1 MPQDPSKSTQAL
13 RNIANTIEE
22 RIKVQKSLSLASK
35 RQLVMLPKVPD
46 VPGYEFASIY
56 LPAEHVSGDFY
67 DIIAAGENR
76 YGLLIGDVSGHGMEA
91 GIVMGSARKALQLF
105 ARGGDH
111 PATVLSWANEDLG
124 PELDRETFLTAAYSL
139 LDVGANTIT
148 YVRAGHNPPLL
159 VGPQV
164 GQWQV
169 VTSNGMM
176 IGVTSGETFSK
187 SLQEV
192 VLELAPGQW
201 FLQYTDGLVEA
212 RERGGEEYGIDRL
225 IERLEQESD
234 PQRPLSDVLD
244 DLIAELFSFT
254 GSSAQ
259 EDDISILAVRR
270 QLETS
275 A

>member
-1 MPQDPSKSTQAL
+1 MAEDPRKATQAL
-13 RNIANTIEE
+13 RNIANTISE
-22 RIKVQKSLSLASK
+22 RIKVQRSLSLASK
-35 RQLVMLPKVPD
+35 RQLVMLPKVPE

-67 DIIAAGENR
+67 DIVDLGGDR

-111 PATVLSWANEDLG
+111 PATVLSWANDDLG
-124 PELDRETFLTAAYSL
+124 PELDRETFLTAAYSV
-139 LDVGANTIT
+139 LDAGANTLT
-148 YVRAGHNPPLL
+148 YVRAGHNHPLL
-159 VGPQV
+159 MGPEA

-169 VTSNGMM
+169 IKSGGMM
-176 IGVTSGETFSK
+176 IGAARGDTFAK

-192 VLELAPGQW
+192 ALELAPGQW
-201 FLQYTDGLVEA
+201 FVQYTDGLVEA

-225 IERLEQESD
+225 IERLEKEAS
-234 PQRPLSDVLD
+234 PQKSLSDVLD
-244 DLIAELFSFT
+244 GLVAELFAFT
-254 GSSAQ
+254 GGAAQ

-270 QLETS
+270 RTPES
-275 A
+275 